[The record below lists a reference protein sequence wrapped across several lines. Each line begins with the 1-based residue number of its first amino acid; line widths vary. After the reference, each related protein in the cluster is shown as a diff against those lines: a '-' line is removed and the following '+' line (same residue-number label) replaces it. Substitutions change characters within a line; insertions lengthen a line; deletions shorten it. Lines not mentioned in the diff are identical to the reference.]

1 MAITQAEVERIAR
14 LARLNFTEQEKQKM
28 ISELGLILDYVDQ
41 LKEVHDQVATK
52 PFDDPDGVNLMR
64 DDFAE
69 KLTEPQELLKQAP
82 DREGDF
88 VKVKSVLE

>member
-1 MAITQAEVERIAR
+1 MQIPKEEVEKLAKLVR
-14 LARLNFTEQEKQKM
+14 LKFSDAEKDKVAQEM
-28 ISELGLILDYVDQ
+28 SGILDYVDQ
-41 LKEVHDQVATK
+41 LKGIQEKSQSTGFV
-52 PFDDPDGVNLMR
+52 DPDAINLMR

-69 KLTEPQELLKQAP
+69 NSVPPKDLLSQAP